1 VRGWRWLVTRLV
13 RPEEASL
20 TSDDLPHPESSLLG
34 EFAAGALG
42 GDNLDRV
49 AVHLERCESC
59 RAHVDRILS
68 GDRLLDRMRLAAT
81 QAEESPSDRGELRRQ
96 AWALRRL
103 IDSDTAATPVATPEP
118 EGPEPPREFAGY
130 EILREVGR
138 GGMGVVYL
146 ARHRGLQ
153 RLVALKMIL
162 AGGFASEAQRQ
173 RFQREAELAARVQH
187 PNIVQVYE
195 AGIHGGRPFLAM
207 EWVSGVTLADRIG
220 IDPWPLADAAGL
232 VETIAR
238 SIEAAHRKGV
248 IHRDLKPSNI
258 LLQSDSV
265 DGKPSGPLAGAVPKV
280 ADFGLARLIEGSDQ
294 LTSTGLAVGTPA
306 YMAPEQARKGASVGP
321 AADVYSL
328 GAILYQLITGR
339 PPFLGGTA
347 IEVLQAQ
354 ASAEPVPPRRLRRR
368 LARDLETITL
378 KALEKQPARRFAS
391 AGAMAEDLHRFLASE
406 PILARPPT
414 TLQRIVKWAQRRP
427 ALAALIVALTVVTVG
442 AFAAITT
449 LWVEAAGAR
458 DQARAAT
465 RDAERRSYRAAV
477 AAAAAEIELNNLDAA
492 ADFLNA
498 APETYR
504 NWEWHHFDA
513 ELDNTRSVFRPT
525 DGAVSVFA
533 LAPTGERFAYAV
545 AGAGDVRVRAP
556 GALSDLAVFPGVG
569 GTVTS
574 IALSPDGLLLAVG
587 STDRTARVWRV
598 ADGRQIAVL
607 PGHGGPVSK
616 LIFAADGSR
625 LVTLSDDKK
634 ARVWDTAD
642 SRCLAVFPA
651 NYLQISPDSRHV
663 VAMVDRTAFLRVLST
678 GMVLRD
684 LSTPNSYV
692 ICAAFRAD
700 SRQFATGTDAP
711 TSAVFLWD
719 VEQKNRPIVLSGH
732 KNAVIWLAYSPDGR
746 MVASSSV
753 DKTVRL
759 WDTSAAKALTILRG
773 HQSTVREGAFSPDG
787 RRLVTAAPDRTARAW
802 DTVEG
807 TLLSV
812 FRSRVPST
820 GEPAVSRDGS
830 VVAMADESGAVNFWD
845 LDLAM
850 RRGLLTGHTSYVY
863 DVSVSPDGRTV
874 ASAAWDGTVRLWNL
888 DEGRETS
895 ALRHANPSVT
905 AVAFNPDGRRAAS
918 VARDGLILVWDL
930 KSGRPERTI
939 QLAYNSTHRT
949 EYRVAFNPQ
958 GNLLVANG
966 APDKLV
972 HLIDTNTGN
981 EVATLAGH
989 ETNVTDAVF
998 SFDGTRLASAD
1009 AGGTVRFWSTAR
1021 WTPLSAIKAHDDL
1034 IHRIAFSPDGRT
1046 LATASRDRTVRIWDN
1061 ATLRQ
1066 MATLRHGAAIY
1077 GLSFKPDGTR
1087 LATACDD
1094 GTVRLW
1100 DGATFE
1106 EVAELRG
1113 HGDYVHA
1120 VAFSP
1125 DGTQLVSG
1133 SGDYSVRVWD
1143 ALPAI
1148 KRDPRS
1154 SSPPSR

>member
-1 VRGWRWLVTRLV
+1 
-13 RPEEASL
+13 L
-20 TSDDLPHPESSLLG
+20 TSDDLPHPESSLLD

-49 AVHLERCESC
+49 ALHLDHCETC
-59 RAHVDRILS
+59 RAHVDRVLS
-68 GDRLLDRMRLAAT
+68 ADRLLDRMRLT
-81 QAEESPSDRGELRRQ
+81 GSQAEESPPDRGELRRQ

-103 IDSDTAATPVATPEP
+103 IDSDTTATPMTTPVP
-118 EGPEPPREFAGY
+118 DGPEPPREIASY

-162 AGGFASEAQRQ
+162 AGGFASDAQRQ
-173 RFQREAELAARVQH
+173 RFQREAELTARVQH

-195 AGIHGGRPFLAM
+195 TGIHEGRPFLAM

-220 IDPWPLADAAGL
+220 TDPWPLADAAGL
-232 VETIAR
+232 IETLAR
-238 SIEAAHRKGV
+238 AIDAAHRNGV

-258 LLQSDSV
+258 LLQGESV
-265 DGKPSGPLAGAVPKV
+265 DGEPSGPLAGAVPKV

-306 YMAPEQARKGASVGP
+306 YMAPEQASKGATVGP
-321 AADVYSL
+321 AADVYAL
-328 GAILYQLITGR
+328 GAMLYQLITGR

-347 IEVLQAQ
+347 IEVLQAL

-378 KALEKQPARRFAS
+378 KAIEKLPTRRFAS
-391 AGAMAEDLHRFLASE
+391 AEAMAEDLRRFLAGE

-414 TLQRIVKWAQRRP
+414 TLQRLVKWAQRRP
-427 ALAALIVALTVVTVG
+427 ALAALTVALTVVTVG

-458 DQARAAT
+458 DQARAAA

-477 AAAAAEIELNNLDAA
+477 AAAAAEIELNNLGAA
-492 ADFLNA
+492 ADFLKA
-498 APETYR
+498 APETHR
-504 NWEWHHFDA
+504 NWEWHHFAA
-513 ELDNTRSVFRPT
+513 ELDNARAVFRPT
-525 DGAVSVFA
+525 DSAVSVFA
-533 LAPTGERFAYAV
+533 LAPSGERFAYAV
-545 AGAGDVRVRAP
+545 AGAGEVRVRAP
-556 GALSDLAVFPGVG
+556 GALSDLAVFPGEG

-574 IALSPDGLLLAVG
+574 IALSADGLLAAVA
-587 STDRTARVWRV
+587 STDRTTRVWRV

-607 PGHGGPVSK
+607 PGNGGPVSR
-616 LIFAADGSR
+616 LIFASDGSR
-625 LVTLSDDKK
+625 LVTLSDDRK
-634 ARVWDTAD
+634 ARVWDISV
-642 SRCLAVFPA
+642 SRCLATFPA
-651 NYLQISPDSRHV
+651 TSVQISPDSRHV
-663 VAMVDRTAFLRVLST
+663 IAIEDRTAFLRDLSKGT
-678 GMVLRD
+678 VLRA
-684 LSTPNSYV
+684 LSQQDSYV
-692 ICAAFRAD
+692 TCAAFRAD
-700 SRQFATGTDAP
+700 SRQFATGFDHSI
-711 TSAVFLWD
+711 SAIYLWD
-719 VEQKNRPIVLSGH
+719 VEQKNPPVVLSGH
-732 KNAVIWLAYSPDGR
+732 KNIVVWLAYSPDGR
-746 MVASSSV
+746 MVASSSD

-759 WDTSAAKALTILRG
+759 WDTSTAKALTILRG
-773 HQSTVREGAFSPDG
+773 HRSTVREGAFSPDG
-787 RRLVTAAPDRTARAW
+787 RRLVTVAPDRTARAW
-802 DTVEG
+802 DAVEG
-807 TLLSV
+807 TLLGV
-812 FRSRVPST
+812 FRSPVPT
-820 GEPAVSRDGS
+820 AGEPAVSRDAS
-830 VVAMADESGAVNFWD
+830 VIAMADESGAVNFWD
-845 LDLAM
+845 LDVAM

-888 DEGRETS
+888 ELGRETS
-895 ALRHANPSVT
+895 VLRHANPIVT

-918 VARDGLILVWDL
+918 VARDGVVRVWDL

-939 QLAYNSTHRT
+939 QLAANRPNRT
-949 EYRVAFNPQ
+949 DYRVAFNPL

-966 APDKLV
+966 TADKLV
-972 HLIDTNTGN
+972 HLFDTNTGN

-989 ETNVTDAVF
+989 EADVSDATF
-998 SFDGTRLASAD
+998 NFDGSRLASAD
-1009 AGGTVRFWSTAR
+1009 SGGNIRFWSTAR
-1021 WTPLSAIKAHDDL
+1021 WIPLGAVKAHNDL

-1046 LATASRDRTVRIWDN
+1046 LASASEDRTVRIWDT

-1066 MATLRHGAAIY
+1066 IANLRHGAVIY
-1077 GLSFKPDGTR
+1077 GLSFMPDGTR

-1100 DGATFE
+1100 DGATYD
-1106 EVAELRG
+1106 EVAKLRG

-1148 KRDPRS
+1148 ERNPSS
-1154 SSPPSR
+1154 SSPPPR